1 MYIVLFMLNTRYAG
15 LVLYNSGKHNSDV
28 VFLKLYCAK
37 IHKNTQLRKFK
48 KDIIDIFGLD
58 GHKISDNVC
67 VCV

>member
-1 MYIVLFMLNTRYAG
+1 M
-15 LVLYNSGKHNSDV
+15 
-28 VFLKLYCAK
+28 
-37 IHKNTQLRKFK
+37 QLRKFK